1 MTICRRPTGS
11 ASTPRSTTPTSWRR
25 THCSPVRQS
34 KQLAAGSSREVL
46 LPTLSRG
53 KLERTVVIEFANV
66 EAAHAAHESAAYKE
80 ALAALDGGVT
90 REIRIVEG
98 LG

>member
-1 MTICRRPTGS
+1 
-11 ASTPRSTTPTSWRR
+11 
-25 THCSPVRQS
+25 V
-34 KQLAAGSSREVL
+34 AAYAFES
-46 LPTLSRG
+46 G

-66 EAAHAAHESAAYKE
+66 ETAHAAHESAAYKE

>member
-1 MTICRRPTGS
+1 MTS
-11 ASTPRSTTPTSWRR
+11 TSWLR
-25 THCSPVRQS
+25 TQCSRVRQS
-34 KQLAAGSSREVL
+34 KQPAAASSRGVAAYAFE
-46 LPTLSRG
+46 SG

-66 EAAHAAHESAAYKE
+66 ETAHAAHESAAYKE